1 MYKFFSWDK
10 VKLIKLSR
18 FGGSDRGSVTTPN
31 SCDTVHQGYQCD
43 PDISHSWGQ
52 YSAYFNV
59 PTEISSH
66 VPPGCHIT
74 FAQILSR
81 HGGRDPTQGK
91 STLYAEIIHKIQSHV
106 QEFRGDFAFLADYSY
121 TLGADKLTAFGAQQ
135 MVNSGTAFFTRY
147 KALGLQS
154 GPFVRAS
161 GQERVIDSAE
171 RFNHG
176 FHQAKIF
183 AGSSEDKQYPYDI
196 IIIPEEPG
204 SNNTLDHGLC
214 TAFEETNHNVSRMAQ
229 SSFAS
234 TFIPSIRDRLNAAL
248 TGANLTDQ
256 DSIFLMDLCPFE
268 TIASMTGNPSPFCN
282 LFSQAEWKKYDYYQ
296 TLGKYYGYG
305 PGNLLGPTQGTGYVN
320 ELVAR
325 LTGKAV
331 LDHTSVNQTLDSD
344 PTMFPLDR
352 TLYADFSHDNDMTAV
367 FAALRLYNNTP
378 KLSTSDMMTVEEM
391 KGYSAARTVPF
402 AARAFIERMICEG
415 AEEEMVRV
423 LVNGRVIP
431 LEMCGGDE
439 MGRCG
444 IGAFV
449 EGLTF
454 AREGGRWDM
463 CFVGGDGE
471 KEMGKGAQR

>member
-1 MYKFFSWDK
+1 
-10 VKLIKLSR
+10 
-18 FGGSDRGSVTTPN
+18 
-31 SCDTVHQGYQCD
+31 
-43 PDISHSWGQ
+43 
-52 YSAYFNV
+52 
-59 PTEISSH
+59 
-66 VPPGCHIT
+66 
-74 FAQILSR
+74 
-81 HGGRDPTQGK
+81 
-91 STLYAEIIHKIQSHV
+91 
-106 QEFRGDFAFLADYSY
+106 
-121 TLGADKLTAFGAQQ
+121 

-154 GPFVRAS
+154 VPFVRAS

-171 RFNHG
+171 RFNQG

-196 IIIPEEPG
+196 IMIPEEPG

-214 TAFEETNHNVSRMAQ
+214 TAFEETNHNVSRIAQ

-268 TIASMTGNPSPFCN
+268 TIASITGRPSPFCN
-282 LFSQAEWKKYDYYQ
+282 LFSQAEWKKYDYYL

-305 PGNLLGPTQGTGYVN
+305 PGNPLGPTQGTGYVN

-331 LDHTSVNQTLDSD
+331 RDHTSVNQTLDSD
-344 PTMFPLDR
+344 PTTFPLDK

-367 FAALRLYNNTP
+367 FAALGLYNNTP
-378 KLSTSDMMTVEEM
+378 KLSTSDMMTVEDM
-391 KGYSAARTVPF
+391 KGYSAAWTVPF
-402 AARAFIERMICEG
+402 AARAFIEKMDCEG

-463 CFVGGDGE
+463 CFIDGAGE
-471 KEMGKGAQR
+471 KEVEKGAKR